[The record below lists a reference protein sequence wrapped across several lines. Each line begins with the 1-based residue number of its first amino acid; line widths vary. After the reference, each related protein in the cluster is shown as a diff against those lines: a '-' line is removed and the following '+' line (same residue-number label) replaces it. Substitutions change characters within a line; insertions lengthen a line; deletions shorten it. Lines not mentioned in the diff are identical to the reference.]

1 MLINLNIIST
11 AHFPFLEETMEKIK
25 FDTGVKTYQ
34 INESGT
40 LRFNPSDPN
49 VYKRFKDLG
58 GKIEKLQAEYN
69 ERSKVITDGGEAID
83 LLAEY
88 DHRMKEELSLA
99 FGQDNDFDQIF
110 DGANIMAIAGNGELI
125 ITNFLTAIT
134 PIVETGVKIY
144 AKMEAQKAVQEAKRA
159 KQ

>member
-1 MLINLNIIST
+1 
-11 AHFPFLEETMEKIK
+11 MEKIT

-34 INESGT
+34 INESGM

-49 VYKRFKDLG
+49 VYKRFKDIG
-58 GKIEKLQAEYN
+58 VKIETLQAEYN
-69 ERSKVITDGGEAID
+69 ERSKNMTDGGEAID

-88 DHRMKEELSLA
+88 DHRMKSELSLA
-99 FGQDNDFDQIF
+99 FGPDNDFDQIF

-125 ITNFLTAIT
+125 ITNFLAAIT
-134 PIVETGVKIY
+134 PIVEAGVKTY

>member
-1 MLINLNIIST
+1 
-11 AHFPFLEETMEKIK
+11 MEKIT

-34 INESGT
+34 INESGM

-58 GKIEKLQAEYN
+58 AKIETLQAEYN
-69 ERSKVITDGGEAID
+69 ERSKNMTDGGEAID
-83 LLAEY
+83 LLAVY
-88 DHRMKEELSLA
+88 DQRMKEELSLA

-110 DGANIMAIAGNGELI
+110 EGANIMAIAGNGELI
-125 ITNFLTAIT
+125 ITNFLNAIT
-134 PIVETGVKIY
+134 PIVEEGVKKY

>member
-1 MLINLNIIST
+1 
-11 AHFPFLEETMEKIK
+11 MEKIT

-34 INESGT
+34 INENGM

-58 GKIEKLQAEYN
+58 AKIEKLQAEYN
-69 ERSKVITDGGEAID
+69 ERSKEITDGGEAID

-88 DHRMKEELSLA
+88 DHRMKEELSIA

-125 ITNFLTAIT
+125 ITNFLNAIT
-134 PIVETGVKIY
+134 PIVEEGVKKY

>member
-1 MLINLNIIST
+1 
-11 AHFPFLEETMEKIK
+11 MEKIT

-34 INESGT
+34 INENGM

-69 ERSKVITDGGEAID
+69 ERSKVMTDGGEAID

-99 FGQDNDFDQIF
+99 FGLDNDFDRIF

-125 ITNFLTAIT
+125 ITNFLNAIT
-134 PIVETGVKIY
+134 PIVEAGVKTY
-144 AKMEAQKAVQEAKRA
+144 AKMEAKKAVEEAKRA